1 MCYRYDTFLME
12 DKFFLEKKKKKVFF
26 GLRAHALLRLAM
38 KIANK
43 DLFSPPACCQR
54 NVFLYLNLSHSFAKM
69 GQYDEISFVVK
80 LGVIWGLLGLN
91 GPNRFARVTRH

>member
-1 MCYRYDTFLME
+1 ME

-43 DLFSPPACCQR
+43 DFYFPLLLA
-54 NVFLYLNLSHSFAKM
+54 
-69 GQYDEISFVVK
+69 VK
-80 LGVIWGLLGLN
+80 ETFFCI
-91 GPNRFARVTRH
+91 

>member
-1 MCYRYDTFLME
+1 ME

-43 DLFSPPACCQR
+43 DFY
-54 NVFLYLNLSHSFAKM
+54 FLA
-69 GQYDEISFVVK
+69 VK
-80 LGVIWGLLGLN
+80 ETFFCI
-91 GPNRFARVTRH
+91 